1 MITTR
6 LSLQIT
12 LSLIAILI
20 TQHFQLTAPY
30 FFLFALPQV
39 FRKTFEILINPMAMR
54 EVRIILG
61 PPAAL
66 LILLSGWNKLFLW
79 KTVVLLI
86 GVYYVPRKDEKYVER
101 RRKHGIAMQLVFA
114 MELLEVWMWKDEYRS
129 ILFSSVF

>member
-12 LSLIAILI
+12 LSLVVIFI
-20 TQHFQLTAPY
+20 TQYSQVTAPY
-30 FFLFALPQV
+30 FFLFTVPQV
-39 FRKTFEILINPMAMR
+39 FRKTFELLINPMVMR

-66 LILLSGWNKLFLW
+66 LILLSDWNKLFLW

-86 GVYYVPRKDEKYVER
+86 GVYYVPKKDGNFVNRK
-101 RRKHGIAMQLVFA
+101 RKHGIAMRLLFA
-114 MELLEVWMWKDEYRS
+114 LEILEVWLWKDEYRS
-129 ILFSSVF
+129 VIFPALI

>member
-1 MITTR
+1 M
-6 LSLQIT
+6 
-12 LSLIAILI
+12 
-20 TQHFQLTAPY
+20 
-30 FFLFALPQV
+30 V
-39 FRKTFEILINPMAMR
+39 MR

-101 RRKHGIAMQLVFA
+101 RRKHGIAMRLVFA
-114 MELLEVWMWKDEYRS
+114 MELLEVWMRKDEYRS